1 MLKVGI
7 TGGIGSG
14 KSLISEIFALLGA
27 PVYDSDKRAKEIMHD
42 NEEVRRGVI
51 DEFGAESYNDDGSLN
66 RQHIAS
72 QVFSDDVM
80 LGKLNA
86 IVHPAVG
93 TDFEYWCD
101 RHADSPYIIK
111 EAALVFEAGINTSL
125 DKVILVFAPEGVRI
139 SRVMQR
145 DQIDEESVRNRIAN
159 QWSDEKKAP
168 LSDFVI
174 VNDGNESLLRQAL
187 EIHNFLLQCA
197 QNPAK

>member
-14 KSLISEIFALLGA
+14 KSLISEIFALLGM
-27 PVYDSDKRAKEIMHD
+27 PVYDSDKRAKEIMYD
-42 NEEVRRGVI
+42 NDEVRSAVT
-51 DEFGAESYNDDGSLN
+51 DEFGAESYNGDGSLN
-66 RQHIAS
+66 RQYIAS
-72 QVFSDDVM
+72 LVFSDDAM
-80 LGKLNA
+80 LAKLNA

-93 TDFEYWCD
+93 ADFENWSK
-101 RHADSPYIIK
+101 RHKDAAYIIK
-111 EAALVFEAGINTSL
+111 EAALIFEAGINTSL
-125 DKVILVFAPEGVRI
+125 DKVILVFAPEDLRI

-145 DQIDEESVRNRIAN
+145 DQIDKESVLNRIAN

-174 VNDGNESLLRQAL
+174 VNDGDQSLLRQTL